1 MDGHA
6 SLHGIHGFK
15 REETPPYHY
24 LLGLGRNSLGFEER
38 LSIRKPFCTPF
49 GGVYPDRVLVQLA
62 RFRPNAREWC
72 LDEVGE
78 GGLFVR
84 HSRNQQPLVYGSDL
98 LPSRYEVE
106 YHTSREVHQYE
117 ACKRVSQIICVASVG
132 FAAHFDLEY
141 CHSIRREGE
150 GPSRSI
156 ELFWI
161 VEHVHLV
168 MLASEGVHG

>member
-1 MDGHA
+1 MDTLPFTGSTGLSVKRPHPIII
-6 SLHGIHGFK
+6 SLGS
-15 REETPPYHY
+15 
-24 LLGLGRNSLGFEER
+24 GRNSLGFEER

-98 LPSRYEVE
+98 LSSGYEVE
-106 YHTSREVHQYE
+106 YHSSREVHQYE

-168 MLASEGVHG
+168 MLAREGVHG